1 MPRNYRSVSG
11 RSWLD
16 IRTNGAKFNTEL
28 KKMQTSITAAPNE
41 IYKGYF
47 IQMQK
52 LAWEAARVGRDKIAN
67 DTNTKKYQRTGE
79 KGRIDT
85 GKMINSFWAN
95 ARKEGADRYKIN
107 LGYLSGKPGYSI
119 FQEYGTRNGLRGVEA
134 LRTARDYFQQEARG
148 LGAGGRIY
156 VERVGWDWKAKG
168 YGGTDL
174 GGPPSW
180 FKG

>member
-1 MPRNYRSVSG
+1 MPRNSRSITG

-28 KKMQTSITAAPNE
+28 AKMRTSVTTAPNE
-41 IYKGYF
+41 IFKGYF
-47 IQMQK
+47 NALHR
-52 LAWEAARVGRDKIAN
+52 LAWEAAHVGRQKIAD
-67 DTNTKKYQRTGE
+67 DTRTKKYEQTGE

-95 ARKEGADRYKIN
+95 ARKEGDKKYKIN
-107 LGYLSGKPGYSI
+107 LGYVAGQPGYSI

-134 LRTARDYFQQEARG
+134 LRAARDHFQAEVGR
-148 LGAGGRIY
+148 LGAGGRTY
-156 VERVGWDWKAKG
+156 VQRYGWDWKAKG

-174 GGPPSW
+174 GGPPDW